1 MLLFFVVICFST
13 LVASSQSFTKGSV
26 VAINTYDLTLKPGVT
41 MDKFLDFYMNKYV
54 PENEKN
60 FPGVKSYILWGDR
73 GDKKNQV
80 AFVEVFESVAV
91 RDKYYPTEGS
101 EGSEIANSAGAKM
114 KAIND
119 EFGNYV
125 VSANNRVY
133 TDWIVK

>member
-1 MLLFFVVICFST
+1 MM
-13 LVASSQSFTKGSV
+13 ASSQSFKKGSV
-26 VAINTYDLTLKPGVT
+26 VAVSTYDLALKPGVT
-41 MDKFLDFYMNKYV
+41 MDQFIDFYMNKYV

-80 AFVEVFESVAV
+80 AFVDVFESVAV

-101 EGSEIANSAGAKM
+101 AGSEIANSAGEKM

-119 EFGNYV
+119 EVGNYV
-125 VSANNRVY
+125 VSAENRVY
-133 TDWIVK
+133 TDWIVR